1 MSDRIALDA
10 MGGDDAPGAVLAG
23 ALRAVDRE
31 RGGTLAPESILL
43 VGDQAVIEAELEA
56 RGGNPGF
63 GIRHA
68 SQVIGMD
75 EKPAVALRQ
84 KPDSSI
90 GSCIAA
96 VRSGEAGAVV
106 AMGNT
111 GACVGSATLGLGTL
125 DGVRRPGI
133 AVSLSLFGS
142 PLTILDMGANVSPK
156 PEHLLQY
163 GWMGSAYARACLNT
177 PEPRVGLMNIGEEA
191 SKGTDVL
198 RAAHGLLEQSDLRF
212 VGNIEPSDM
221 LGGAADIIVADGFTG
236 NIALKLMEAMAGFLF
251 GRFQG
256 ELEKHA
262 AGFTDQVLGSLSKQ
276 IDYAE
281 YGGALLLGV
290 RGVVVIGHGRSD
302 EVAVSN
308 ALGVA
313 QRTLSSGLNEQI
325 VTVLSGAS

>member
-1 MSDRIALDA
+1 
-10 MGGDDAPGAVLAG
+10 MGGDDAPRAVLTG
-23 ALRAVDRE
+23 ALRATAPGRPDRIDP
-31 RGGTLAPESILL
+31 GDILL
-43 VGDQAVIEAELEA
+43 VGDQAVIEGELEA
-56 RGGNPGF
+56 QGGNPGF

-96 VRSGEAGAVV
+96 VREGEAGAVV

-111 GACVGSATLGLGTL
+111 GACVGAATLGLGTL
-125 DGVRRPGI
+125 EGVRRPGI
-133 AVSLSLFGS
+133 AVSLGLFGK

-156 PEHLLQY
+156 PEHLVQY
-163 GWMGSAYARACLNT
+163 AWMGDAYARACLAT
-177 PEPRVGLMNIGEEA
+177 PEPRIGLMNIGEEA
-191 SKGTDVL
+191 SKGTEVL
-198 RAAHGLLEQSDLRF
+198 RSAHELLGASSLRF
-212 VGNIEPSDM
+212 VGNVEPSEM
-221 LGGAADIIVADGFTG
+221 LQGAADIIVADGFTG

-251 GRFQG
+251 GRFRA
-256 ELEKHA
+256 ELERHA
-262 AGFTDQVLGSLSKQ
+262 AGFTEAALGSLAKQ

-290 RGVVVIGHGRSD
+290 RGAVVIGHGRSD
-302 EVAVSN
+302 EVAVAN

-313 QRTLSSGLNEQI
+313 RRTLASGVNTQI
-325 VTVLSGAS
+325 VAGLAGGNGA